1 MTRQTNLMFK
11 KVLICFAIALLALN
25 AGAQILPVGMTEDEK
40 AIMPYYQ
47 FPQTRS
53 SLTTPP
59 SWTPRAMAEWEE
71 IDVLLITWTSYTS
84 VLRQI
89 VDAAQEECLVLIA
102 CSDSN
107 TVKSY
112 LSSGSVPLTN
122 VDFIETSFN
131 SVWIRDYG
139 AHTIYQN
146 VVGNNYL
153 VDWEYNRPRPDDDL
167 MPEEHAAWAGLDLYS
182 MTVSPWD
189 FVATGGNL
197 MVDGFG
203 TAMSSQLIVEENPS
217 HSVAQI
223 DTIMKHFLGIDQY
236 VLFPTL
242 PYDGIH
248 HIDMHMKLLDEE
260 TILVGEYPTGTSDG
274 PQIEANLQWL
284 LTNYMSCYGTPY
296 KVVRIPMPKN
306 PSSPYWPSTGSY
318 YNTYTNGVFVNKT
331 YIYPSYFESYDTTAY
346 RIYSEALPGYTLVP
360 INCYPNPISA
370 SGAIHCITNCIGSND
385 PLLISHQ
392 RLTSPQTGSSAYQV
406 DAYIKHESGIAAA
419 NVYYKTSLAG
429 TYASVPMS
437 STGSDNWT
445 GYIPAQPDGTTIY
458 YYIQAQAVSGK
469 TQVRPIVAPDGY
481 WEFECQNVVGMEEHI
496 AAAGMESVYPNPAAY
511 ITCIPVECGNG
522 FTGRLTLMD
531 ATGRTVAVIHEGEF
545 APGKNNFFFNAHAFA
560 SGTYIIQL
568 ESEETVQQQKVIVR
582 NF

>member
-1 MTRQTNLMFK
+1 LSRQTNPMIK
-11 KVLICFAIALLALN
+11 KVFICFAIALLALN
-25 AGAQILPVGMTEDEK
+25 AGAQILPVGMTEEEK
-40 AIMPYYQ
+40 AMMPYYQ

-107 TVKSY
+107 SVKTY
-112 LSSGSVPLTN
+112 LNQGSVPLTN
-122 VDFIETSFN
+122 VDFIETSYN

-189 FVATGGNL
+189 FIATGGNL

-203 TAMSSQLIVEENPS
+203 TAMSSQLIVNENPS
-217 HSVAQI
+217 HTVAQI

-260 TILVGEYPTGTSDG
+260 TILVGEYPTGTADG

-296 KVVRIPMPKN
+296 KVVRIPMPKDN
-306 PSSPYWPSTGSY
+306 INNAYPPGGDYF
-318 YNTYTNGVFVNKT
+318 TYTNSVFVNKT
-331 YIYPSYFESYDTTAY
+331 ILVPTYYQQYDTTAL
-346 RIYSEALPGYTLVP
+346 RIYEEANPGYNVIG
-360 INCYPNPISA
+360 INCLQTIPA

-392 RLTSPQTGSSAYQV
+392 ALSSPQTGSSAYQV
-406 DAYIKHESGIAAA
+406 DAYIKHESGIASA

-429 TYASVPMS
+429 TYVSVPMS

-445 GYIPAQPDGTTIY
+445 GYIPVQPDGTTVY
-458 YYIQAQAVSGK
+458 YYVQAQAVSGK
-469 TQVRPIVAPDGY
+469 TQVRPMPAPAGY
-481 WEFECQNVVGMEEHI
+481 WEFECQNSVGIEEPVAAIGMETI
-496 AAAGMESVYPNPAAY
+496 YPNPAAY

-522 FTGRLTLMD
+522 FTGRLSMMD

-545 APGKNNFFFNAHAFA
+545 ASGKNNYFFNAMAFE
-560 SGTYIIQL
+560 SGLYIIQL
-568 ESEETVQQQKVIVR
+568 ENEESVQQQKVIVR
-582 NF
+582 NFR

>member
-1 MTRQTNLMFK
+1 LFRQTKPMIK
-11 KVLICFAIALLALN
+11 KVLFCFTIALLALN
-25 AGAQILPVGMTEDEK
+25 AGAQDLPKGMTEEEK
-40 AIMPYYQ
+40 AMMPFYD
-47 FPQTRS
+47 FPQSRS
-53 SLTTPP
+53 SFTTPP

-89 VDAAQEECLVLIA
+89 VDAAQEECTVLIA

-107 TVKSY
+107 TVKTY
-112 LSSGSVPLTN
+112 LNQGSVPLTN
-122 VDFIETSFN
+122 IDFIETAYN

-146 VVGNNYL
+146 EVGNNYL

-167 MPEEHAAWAGLDLYS
+167 MAEEHAAWAGLNLYS

-189 FVATGGNL
+189 FIATGGNL

-203 TAMSSQLIVEENPS
+203 TAMSSQLIVDENPS
-217 HSVAQI
+217 HTVAQI

-296 KVVRIPMPKN
+296 KVVRIPMP
-306 PSSPYWPSTGSY
+306 PSSSGGWPSSGSY
-318 YNTYTNGVFVNKT
+318 YRTYTNGVFVNKS
-331 YIYPSYFESYDTTAY
+331 YIYPSYYEQYDTTAF
-346 RIYSEALPGYTLVP
+346 RIYSEALLGYTIVP
-360 INCYPNPISA
+360 IDCDPDPISA

-392 RLTSPQTGSSAYQV
+392 ALASPQTGSSAYQV
-406 DAYIKHESGIAAA
+406 NAYIKHESGIASA

-429 TYASVPMS
+429 SYVSAPMS

-445 GYIPAQPDGTTIY
+445 GYIPAQPDGSTVY
-458 YYIQAQAVSGK
+458 YYVQAQAVSGK
-469 TQVRPIVAPDGY
+469 TQVRPMPAPAGY
-481 WEFECQNVVGMEEHI
+481 WEFNCQNSVGIEEPVAAIGMETI
-496 AAAGMESVYPNPAAY
+496 YPNPAAY

-522 FTGRLTLMD
+522 FTGRLSMMD

-545 APGKNNFFFNAHAFA
+545 ASGNNNFFFNAMAFE
-560 SGTYIIQL
+560 SGLYIIQL
-568 ESEETVQQQKVIVR
+568 ESEENIQQQKVIVR

>member
-1 MTRQTNLMFK
+1 MIK
-11 KVLICFAIALLALN
+11 KLLVCFAIALLAMN
-25 AGAQILPVGMTEDEK
+25 AGAQILPVGMTEEEK
-40 AIMPYYQ
+40 AIMPYYE
-47 FPQTRS
+47 FPQSRS
-53 SLTTPP
+53 SFTAPP

-89 VDAAQEECLVLIA
+89 VDAAQEECTVLIA

-112 LSSGSVPLTN
+112 LTSGSVPLTN
-122 VDFIETSFN
+122 IDFIETSYN

-146 VVGNNYL
+146 VVGNHYL

-167 MPEEHAAWAGLDLYS
+167 MPEEHAAWAGIDLYS

-189 FVATGGNL
+189 FIATGGNL

-203 TAMSSQLIVEENPS
+203 TAMSSQLIVTENPS
-217 HSVAQI
+217 HSIAEI

-260 TILVGEYPTGTSDG
+260 TILVGEYPSGISDG

-296 KVVRIPMPKN
+296 KVVRIPMPPSTSGGW
-306 PSSPYWPSTGSY
+306 PSSGSY
-318 YNTYTNGVFVNKT
+318 YRTYTNGVFVNKT
-331 YIYPSYFESYDTTAY
+331 YIYPSYYAQYDTTAF
-346 RIYSEALPGYTLVP
+346 RIYSEALPGYTIVP
-360 INCYPNPISA
+360 IDCDPDPISA

-392 RLTSPQTGSSAYQV
+392 PLSSPQTGSSDYQIN
-406 DAYIKHESGIAAA
+406 AYIKHESGISAA
-419 NVYYKTSLAG
+419 NVFYKTSLAG
-429 TYASVPMS
+429 AYVSVPMS
-437 STGSDNWT
+437 NTGSDNWA
-445 GYIPAQPDGTTIY
+445 GNIPVQPDGTTVY
-458 YYIQAQAVSGK
+458 YYIQAQSTSGK
-469 TQVRPIVAPDGY
+469 TQVRPMPAPAGY
-481 WEFECQNVVGMEEHI
+481 WEFNCQNTVGMEESAVSI
-496 AAAGMESVYPNPAAY
+496 GMETIYPNPAAY
-511 ITCIPVECGNG
+511 ITCIPVECGKG
-522 FTGRLTLMD
+522 FTGRLLMMD
-531 ATGRTVAVIHEGEF
+531 ATGRIVNVIHEGEF
-545 APGKNNFFFNAHAFA
+545 AAGKNNFFFNAIGFE
-560 SGTYIIQL
+560 SGLYIIQL
-568 ESEETVQQQKVIVR
+568 ESEESIQQQKVIVR

>member
-1 MTRQTNLMFK
+1 MFK
-11 KVLICFAIALLALN
+11 KILICFAIALLALN

-53 SLTTPP
+53 SFTTPP

-71 IDVLLITWTSYTS
+71 IDVLLITWRSYAS

-89 VDAAQEECLVLIA
+89 VDAAQEECIVLIA
-102 CSDSN
+102 CNALDGGDSN
-107 TVKSY
+107 QVKSY
-112 LSSGSVPLTN
+112 LTSGGVPLTN
-122 VDFIETSFN
+122 VKFIDSRSN

-189 FVATGGNL
+189 FIATGGNL

-481 WEFECQNVVGMEEHI
+481 WEFECQNVVGMEEQI

-545 APGKNNFFFNAHAFA
+545 APGKNNFFFNAHAYA

>member
-1 MTRQTNLMFK
+1 MIK
-11 KVLICFAIALLALN
+11 KVLVCFAVALLTLSAR
-25 AGAQILPVGMTEDEK
+25 AQDLPKGMTDEEK
-40 AIMPYYQ
+40 AMMPFYQ
-47 FPQTRS
+47 FPQMRS
-53 SLTTPP
+53 SITTPP
-59 SWTPRAMAEWEE
+59 TWTPRAMAEWEE

-102 CSDSN
+102 CNDSN
-107 TVKSY
+107 SVKTY
-112 LSSGSVPLTN
+112 LNQGSVPLIN
-122 VDFIETSFN
+122 VDFIETSYN

-189 FVATGGNL
+189 FIATGGNL

-203 TAMSSQLIVEENPS
+203 TAMSSELIVDENPS
-217 HSVAQI
+217 HSVAEI
-223 DTIMKHFLGIDQY
+223 DTIMKRFLGIDQY

-260 TILVGEYPTGTSDG
+260 TILVGQYPSGISDG

-284 LTNYMSCYGTPY
+284 LTNYMSCFGTPY
-296 KVVRIPMPKN
+296 KVIRIPMPPSEDGSSW
-306 PSSPYWPSTGSY
+306 PSSGAY
-318 YNTYTNGVFVNKT
+318 YRTYTNGVFVNKT
-331 YIYPSYFESYDTTAY
+331 YIYPSYYTKYDTTAF
-346 RIYSEALPGYTLVP
+346 RILSESLKGYTIVP
-360 INCYPNPISA
+360 IDCDAGGSSSPIAA

-392 RLTSPQTGSSAYQV
+392 PLSSPQTGSSAYQI
-406 DAYIKHESGIAAA
+406 DAYIKHESGIASA
-419 NVYYKTSLAG
+419 NIYYKTSLTG
-429 TYASVPMS
+429 SYASTPMS

-445 GYIPAQPDGTTIY
+445 GYIPVQGGGTTVY
-458 YYIQAQAVSGK
+458 YYIQAQASSGK
-469 TQVRPIVAPDGY
+469 SQVRPIVAPDGY
-481 WEFECQNVVGMEEHI
+481 WEFECQNTVSIEEQI
-496 AAAGMESVYPNPAAY
+496 AAIGMESIYPNPAAY
-511 ITCIPVECGNG
+511 ITCIPVECGDG
-522 FTGRLTLMD
+522 FTGRITLMD
-531 ATGRTVAVIHEGEF
+531 ATGRTVALIHEGEF
-545 APGKNNFFFNAHAFA
+545 AAGKNNYFFNAHAFA
-560 SGTYIIQL
+560 SGTYIVQL
-568 ESEETVQQQKVIVR
+568 ESKETIQRQKVIVR

>member
-1 MTRQTNLMFK
+1 MIK
-11 KVLICFAIALLALN
+11 KVFTCFAIALLALN
-25 AGAQILPVGMTEDEK
+25 AGAQILPVGMTEEEK
-40 AIMPYYQ
+40 AIMPFYE

-53 SLTTPP
+53 SFTTPP

-89 VDAAQEECLVLIA
+89 VDAAQEECTVLIA
-102 CSDSN
+102 CTDSN

-112 LSSGSVPLTN
+112 LTSGGVPLTN
-122 VDFIETSFN
+122 VDFIEVSYN

-139 AHTIYQN
+139 AHNIYRD
-146 VVGNNYL
+146 VVGDHYL
-153 VDWEYNRPRPDDDL
+153 VDWEYNRPRPQDDL

-189 FVATGGNL
+189 FIATGGNL

-203 TAMSSQLIVEENPS
+203 TAMSSELIVDENPS
-217 HSVAQI
+217 HTVTEI

-260 TILVGEYPTGTSDG
+260 TILVGEYPAGTSDG

-296 KVVRIPMPKN
+296 RVVRIPMPKS
-306 PSSPYWPSTGSY
+306 PSSPYWPSSGGY

-346 RIYSEALPGYTLVP
+346 RIYSEVLPGYTLVP
-360 INCYPNPISA
+360 IDCYPDPISA
-370 SGAIHCITNCIGSND
+370 SGAIHCITNCISSND

-392 RLTSPQTGSSAYQV
+392 RLADPQTGSSDYQV
-406 DAYIKHESGIAAA
+406 NAYIKHASGIASASI
-419 NVYYKTSLAG
+419 YYKTSLAG
-429 TYASVPMS
+429 AYTSVAMS
-437 STGSDNWT
+437 NSGGDNWI
-445 GYIPAQPDGTTIY
+445 GNIPVQANGTKVY

-469 TQVRPIVAPDGY
+469 SQVRPMPAPDGY
-481 WEFECQNVVGMEEHI
+481 WEFTSTGSTGIDEPV
-496 AAAGMESVYPNPAAY
+496 AAAAMQDIYPNPAAY

-522 FTGRLTLMD
+522 FKGRLTLMD
-531 ATGRTVAVIHEGEF
+531 ATGRIVEIIHDGEF
-545 APGKNNFFFNAHAFA
+545 PAGQHNYFFNAHSYA
-560 SGTYIIQL
+560 SGMYIVQL
-568 ESEETVQQQKVIVR
+568 ETGESMQQQKVIVR

>member
-1 MTRQTNLMFK
+1 MIK
-11 KVLICFAIALLALN
+11 KVLVCFAVALLALN
-25 AGAQILPVGMTEDEK
+25 AGAQNLPKGMTEEEK
-40 AIMPYYQ
+40 ALMPYYQ
-47 FPQTRS
+47 FPQMRS
-53 SLTTPP
+53 SITTPP

-89 VDAAQEECLVLIA
+89 VNAAQEECLVLIA

-122 VDFIETSFN
+122 VDFIEVDYN

-146 VVGNNYL
+146 IVGNNYL

-189 FVATGGNL
+189 FIATGGNL

-203 TAMSSQLIVEENPS
+203 TAMSSQLIVDENPS
-217 HSVAQI
+217 HTVAQI

-296 KVVRIPMPKN
+296 KVVRIPMPKS
-306 PSSPYWPSTGSY
+306 PSSPYWPNTGGS

-331 YIYPSYFESYDTTAY
+331 YIYPSYYEQYDTTAF
-346 RIYSEALPGYTLVP
+346 RIYTEALPGYTLVP
-360 INCYPNPISA
+360 IDCYPDPISA
-370 SGAIHCITNCIGSND
+370 SGAIHCITNCIGSDD

-392 RLTSPQTGSSAYQV
+392 RLSSPQTGSNPYQI
-406 DAYIKHESGIAAA
+406 DAYIKHESGIASASIF
-419 NVYYKTSLAG
+419 YKTSLAG
-429 TYASVPMS
+429 SYVSVPMS

-445 GYIPAQPDGTTIY
+445 GFIPAQSDGSTVY
-458 YYIQAQAVSGK
+458 YYIQAQSVSGK

-481 WEFECQNVVGMEEHI
+481 WEFECQNVVSIEEQI
-496 AAAGMESVYPNPAAY
+496 AKTGMESVYPNPAAY
-511 ITCIPVECGNG
+511 ITCVPVECGNG
-522 FTGRLTLMD
+522 FSGRLSLID
-531 ATGRTVAVIHEGEF
+531 ATGRTIAVIHEGEF
-545 APGKNNFFFNAHAFA
+545 APGKNNYFFNAHAFA